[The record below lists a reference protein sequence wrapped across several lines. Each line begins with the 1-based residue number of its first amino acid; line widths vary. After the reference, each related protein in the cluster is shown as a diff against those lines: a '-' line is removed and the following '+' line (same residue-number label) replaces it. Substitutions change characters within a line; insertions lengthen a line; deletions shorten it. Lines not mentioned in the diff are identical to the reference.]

1 MEICVGQ
8 NRVSTNRSAL
18 RSALSY
24 KKKCPF
30 GSTIK
35 QVLYSIIGCRMTMKE
50 KLFFFI
56 FHFDCVLFIIGEV
69 GKTTS
74 AMNEMPSGNEQ
85 NTTF

>member
-1 MEICVGQ
+1 
-8 NRVSTNRSAL
+8 
-18 RSALSY
+18 
-24 KKKCPF
+24 
-30 GSTIK
+30 
-35 QVLYSIIGCRMTMKE
+35 MTMKE

-69 GKTTS
+69 RKTTS